1 MITVHHSDISQLSHV
16 SILSSPFIT
25 FVYLGSQNLVSC
37 DIHIVIL
44 SSSDQWH
51 LVETNCNNI
60 FTTRNSWN
68 ISRSSKRHSFLTTFP
83 CFSCCLW
90 DHGWLESPGLFTSLL
105 RFFQTDSEVTH
116 YRRQGLHLASH
127 DMMSSRHM
135 TCHHHLPAPSSQS
148 RFQHDQYWPQ
158 PCEHLD
164 KLKGF
169 MSPGKLLCKYSA
181 NIVSCSHA
189 CYLYGRWAPVE
200 CDLCEGLSYW
210 SSPFCLNVK

>member
-68 ISRSSKRHSFLTTFP
+68 ISRSSKRHFFLTKFHVSHVSSKTMDGWGP
-83 CFSCCLW
+83 LVYSLPSSAFSKLIRK
-90 DHGWLESPGLFTSLL
+90 SLITGDGDCTWPL
-105 RFFQTDSEVTH
+105 
-116 YRRQGLHLASH
+116 
-127 DMMSSRHM
+127 M
-135 TCHHHLPAPSSQS
+135 TCHHVTWHVIIIYPHPHHNHDSTWPILTPAVWTFEQAERFHVS
-148 RFQHDQYWPQ
+148 R
-158 PCEHLD
+158 
-164 KLKGF
+164 KTF
-169 MSPGKLLCKYSA
+169 M
-181 NIVSCSHA
+181 
-189 CYLYGRWAPVE
+189 
-200 CDLCEGLSYW
+200 
-210 SSPFCLNVK
+210 